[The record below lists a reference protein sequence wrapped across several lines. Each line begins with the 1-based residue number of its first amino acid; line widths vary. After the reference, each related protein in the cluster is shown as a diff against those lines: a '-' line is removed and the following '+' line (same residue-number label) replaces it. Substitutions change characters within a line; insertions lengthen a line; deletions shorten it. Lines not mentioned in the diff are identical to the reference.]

1 MTAPTL
7 AGIAA
12 AQLVIARDDIA
23 DVLDQI
29 DHGATHDAV
38 ENISTIIRQL
48 EAARRHLA

>member
-12 AQLVIARDDIA
+12 QQLVIARDQIA
-23 DVLDQI
+23 DALDQV
-29 DHGATHDAV
+29 DRGDTHAAAETV
-38 ENISTIIRQL
+38 STIIRQL